1 MIGFHAHEHHQTQQ
15 PRLMYINSGDVTS
28 HHENTTHYTYTFKDA
43 VHTRQGEGML
53 VSLFSASVPYSF
65 YNIRAGVN
73 NKFHF
78 TVSGLSPTAKLYEI
92 PPGNY
97 TATSLATAIK
107 TGMSAYIAVDIVFD
121 SKTQTYTFST
131 ATSNTITIKIY
142 PDSPAI
148 ELGLTEDTVITSASP
163 QTSVNAV
170 DVNGSVHALYVRTD
184 IPTLSVLESFSGGV
198 SDILGKIGI
207 DTNPGGII
215 NHSNALH
222 GGHVSL
228 IHTNHI
234 KSVSVRLTDERN
246 RLLDLNGLHFQ
257 IGIQFKFVSLKGLV
271 PPDPAPRSAKQPE
284 AQPNV
289 EPDKTTRNQHKNKKQ
304 RRKQALRKGKEKVKD
319 ALSKQAKAKQANT
332 KTKKD

>member
-1 MIGFHAHEHHQTQQ
+1 MIGFHAHQQHQTQQ
-15 PRLMYINSGDVTS
+15 PRLMYINSRDVAS

-78 TVSGLSPTAKLYEI
+78 TVSGQAGGHQYEI

-97 TATSLATAIK
+97 TATSLAAAIK
-107 TGMSAYIAVDIVFD
+107 TGMSTYIAVDIVFD

-234 KSVSVRLTDERN
+234 KSVSVRLTDEQN

-271 PPDPAPRSAKQPE
+271 PPDPAPRDAE

-319 ALSKQAKAKQANT
+319 ALTKQAKAKQANT